1 MQYYVYKCMYMI
13 VFGSWTY
20 PISVCES
27 FGGRRDCLDVGVRV
41 RIVRWS
47 ERDCLDVGVGVRI
60 VRWSERDCLDVG
72 VRTPTPTSKQSLSV
86 HRTIRTR

>member
-1 MQYYVYKCMYMI
+1 MW
-13 VFGSWTY
+13 VF
-20 PISVCES
+20 VCES

-72 VRTPTPTSKQSLSV
+72 VRVRIVRWADIDSLRPPDGSHTLLGTSLLPNTDL
-86 HRTIRTR
+86 H